1 MGTKLERSD
10 VKFPLW
16 RKKVDSSLLESCET
30 PIPQWVAEMWNV
42 TKTFAGSFSRKTP
55 AAEAKI
61 LFQRKQYRGWV
72 TIKKPH
78 SKFRLSFED
87 KLGYKLKRTF
97 LMSYMRSL
105 ESKLSKTKNK
115 DIEIDMPFW
124 EFLDIEFDHQT
135 KTFLFKAHYKQFPS
149 FPELFKR
156 LIGSPSIKV
165 IDDELSGKRGFR
177 IHKQKWKKR
186 DQLPTQL
193 GAQNVIY
200 TLLDSKRKLIYVGE
214 AKDLIVRL
222 QQGHEQ
228 IPEWDFFRYNTL
240 PSGCSQE
247 LRVSLERMV
256 IRDFA
261 ELFSDSLA
269 EDGVRISE
277 YQLTNRKIDG

>member
-10 VKFPLW
+10 VNFPLW
-16 RKKVDSSLLESCET
+16 RKKVDASLLESCET

-42 TKTFAGSFSRKTP
+42 SKAFAGSFSKRSP
-55 AAEAKI
+55 EAEAKI
-61 LFQRKQYRGWV
+61 LFPRKQYKGWV
-72 TIKKPH
+72 TVKKPTG
-78 SKFRLSFED
+78 KFRLSFED
-87 KLGYKLKRTF
+87 ALGVKLKRTF
-97 LMSYMRSL
+97 LMSYMRAL
-105 ESKLSKTKNK
+105 ESKLSKAKNE
-115 DIEIDMPFW
+115 DIEIDIPFW
-124 EFLDIEFDHQT
+124 EFLDIEFDLKT

-156 LIGSPSIKV
+156 LIGSPSVKV

-177 IHKQKWKKR
+177 IRKQNWKTR
-186 DQLPTQL
+186 DQLLTQL

-214 AKDLIVRL
+214 AKDLIARL

-228 IPEWDFFRYNTL
+228 IPDWDFFRYNTL
-240 PSGCSQE
+240 PSGCSRE
-247 LRVSLERMV
+247 LRVALERMV

-261 ELFSDSLA
+261 ELFSDSLV